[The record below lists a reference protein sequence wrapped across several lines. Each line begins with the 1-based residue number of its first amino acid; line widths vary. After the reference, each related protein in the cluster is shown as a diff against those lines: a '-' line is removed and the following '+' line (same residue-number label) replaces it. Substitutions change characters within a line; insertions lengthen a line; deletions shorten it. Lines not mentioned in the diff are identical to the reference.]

1 MRSISIFAAWPAG
14 DRPHRFVRLASVV
27 ALHAAAFGTL
37 LQFAPVRAAL
47 NDSMPIMVSL
57 LTAPV
62 VEKPQGSA
70 RPLPPTPR
78 VPRVAAAQTLSTSHQ
93 DAPAAEAMPATAIAA
108 TAQAITPPP
117 TAATAPVPAP
127 IVPPSFNADYLD
139 NPPPLYP
146 ALSRRIGEQG
156 KVVLRVLVSARGS
169 AEKIELRASSG
180 SSRLDQAAQDSV
192 KHWRFAP
199 ARQGEQAV
207 DAWVLIPIT
216 FSLKG

>member
-1 MRSISIFAAWPAG
+1 
-14 DRPHRFVRLASVV
+14 
-27 ALHAAAFGTL
+27 
-37 LQFAPVRAAL
+37 
-47 NDSMPIMVSL
+47 
-57 LTAPV
+57 
-62 VEKPQGSA
+62 
-70 RPLPPTPR
+70 
-78 VPRVAAAQTLSTSHQ
+78 
-93 DAPAAEAMPATAIAA
+93 MPATAIAA

-117 TAATAPVPAP
+117 TTAAAPVPAP

-216 FSLKG
+216 FSLKD